1 MRRIPTPLAAPALA
15 LLLLASAASAQVRDD
30 ARFFNAQTV
39 ARANDT
45 IDRVRQQYRKTVVV
59 ETYDAVPGNLQGNL
73 QQLGRDRFYAQ
84 WADDRMRSM
93 NLDGLLILITKNPG
107 RIQVGLG
114 KATPDRTFT
123 VADREQVRKILADN
137 FRSQQYDAGL
147 QQAMDFVYRRM
158 GENAGPEATAGG
170 RTGSTSPQP
179 PQTGGGAGGGAG
191 STPSRTTPLPP
202 VGTSRSCGMGSMLCL
217 IIGIVVVVM
226 LVRGVFARR
235 SAGGAGYGGGYGGP
249 GMPPPP
255 PGGVYGQPGYGQ
267 PGYGQPG
274 YGGGGGGG
282 GFGRGVLGGL
292 LGGVLGSWGYNR
304 MNRPPGSGQSGFD
317 AGTGT
322 SSSDYGLPRTD
333 PTTFGGG
340 GGADY
345 SSSGSDFGGSS
356 GSDFGGG
363 GGGDS
368 GGGGGGDTGGSSG
381 SDF

>member
-1 MRRIPTPLAAPALA
+1 MRPSPTPVAALVP

-30 ARFFNAQTV
+30 ARFFSPQTV
-39 ARANDT
+39 ARANET

-59 ETYDAVPGNLQGNL
+59 ETYDAVPGNLQGDL

-84 WADDRMRSM
+84 WADNRMRSM
-93 NLDGLLILITKNPG
+93 SLDGLLILITKNPG
-107 RIQVGLG
+107 RVQVGLG

-123 VADREQVRKILADN
+123 VSDREQVRKVLADN

-170 RTGSTSPQP
+170 RGAATSP
-179 PQTGGGAGGGAG
+179 PQSSPRGYGGVAGGAN
-191 STPSRTTPLPP
+191 STPGRTSVPP
-202 VGTSRSCGMGSMLCL
+202 VATGRSCGMGSMLCL

-226 LVRGVFARR
+226 LVRGVFSRR

-267 PGYGQPG
+267 PGYG
-274 YGGGGGGG
+274 GGGG

-304 MNRPPGSGQSGFD
+304 MNRPPGSGSTGFD
-317 AGTGT
+317 TGTGDA
-322 SSSDYGLPRTD
+322 SAGGLPRTD
-333 PTTFGGG
+333 PATFGG

-345 SSSGSDFGGSS
+345 SSSGSDFGGGGGSDLGGGGG

-363 GGGDS
+363 G